1 MNIIYLFL
9 LFFISAGNIL
19 FAGNNNITP
28 LDAAVETALHKIKEI
43 SSDIEI
49 INKSL
54 STYIPFSCEERSIL
68 PFLGYECWV
77 EEHPCLK
84 AEFPDKYDI
93 LFLKADEERKK
104 YNILFLNDNKI
115 YFYYICLLENKMMK
129 QYSIMVSDSE
139 DVVSSA
145 LMKIMKQYKL
155 SNMINQQ
162 VSLENLEFIIN
173 LFGVYG
179 NEVSGTPLVAYGYNS
194 KIFGVV
200 FGGLLLPREDSTAF
214 KIYSLFNSMMA
225 YFENLKNNDIP
236 RCDSLFINGLNSNI
250 EKIIL
255 NSSLFGTAKTL
266 DGCPGSR

>member
-93 LFLKADEERKK
+93 LFL
-104 YNILFLNDNKI
+104 NDNKI
-115 YFYYICLLENKMMK
+115 YFYYICLLENKM
-129 QYSIMVSDSE
+129 
-139 DVVSSA
+139 
-145 LMKIMKQYKL
+145 MKQYKL

-173 LFGVYG
+173 LFGAYG

>member
-9 LFFISAGNIL
+9 LFFISVGNIL

-173 LFGVYG
+173 LFGAYG

-266 DGCPGSR
+266 DGCPRSR

>member
-1 MNIIYLFL
+1 MNIFYLFL
-9 LFFISAGNIL
+9 LFFVSANNIL

-93 LFLKADEERKK
+93 LFL
-104 YNILFLNDNKI
+104 NDNKI

-173 LFGVYG
+173 LFGAYG

>member
-1 MNIIYLFL
+1 
-9 LFFISAGNIL
+9 
-19 FAGNNNITP
+19 
-28 LDAAVETALHKIKEI
+28 
-43 SSDIEI
+43 
-49 INKSL
+49 
-54 STYIPFSCEERSIL
+54 
-68 PFLGYECWV
+68 
-77 EEHPCLK
+77 
-84 AEFPDKYDI
+84 
-93 LFLKADEERKK
+93 
-104 YNILFLNDNKI
+104 
-115 YFYYICLLENKMMK
+115 MMK

-236 RCDSLFINGLNSNI
+236 SCDSLFINGLNSNI

-266 DGCPGSR
+266 DVVPGADDGKASGKSVWLCEKFPQRFYRRTRKIWVCIAGVVESSWIDSCSCCSNHRSHY

>member
-1 MNIIYLFL
+1 MNEKIYFIIDTPIVKSYISYYALDAFSEHNIEDVLIDVSPLINKRAYKSVKSDLIDYSEPNIYLCKGFDML
-9 LFFISAGNIL
+9 EKM
-19 FAGNNNITP
+19 
-28 LDAAVETALHKIKEI
+28 V
-43 SSDIEI
+43 
-49 INKSL
+49 
-54 STYIPFSCEERSIL
+54 
-68 PFLGYECWV
+68 
-77 EEHPCLK
+77 
-84 AEFPDKYDI
+84 
-93 LFLKADEERKK
+93 
-104 YNILFLNDNKI
+104 NDNKI

-173 LFGVYG
+173 LFGAYG

-266 DGCPGSR
+266 DGCPRSR

>member
-28 LDAAVETALHKIKEI
+28 LDAAVETALYKIKEI

-54 STYIPFSCEERSIL
+54 STYIPFLCEERSIL

-173 LFGVYG
+173 LFGAYG